1 MPQLETLSFHKTDK
15 ASNKKTGRI
24 TVTTTGA
31 QSCSTACR
39 FHPDN
44 GGGCYALSGPLA
56 LHWRAVTEGRRGS
69 PWKQHLEALQT
80 LPEGAQLRINQ
91 SGDLPANDGR
101 LSLRYLSGLVSA
113 VSHLRAWT
121 YTHQPLTDHNRK
133 ALRWANGKAEGYGKE
148 KRGLVVNIST
158 ETESDAD
165 AAIEQ
170 GLPAVLT
177 VSSDEQR
184 NSWRTPAGNV
194 VITCPAQKRDDT
206 NCQNCMLCHNRGR
219 RVVIAFLAH
228 GTQRKRVNRA
238 VTDANDAALS

>member
-1 MPQLETLSFHKTDK
+1 MPQLETLSFHTTKK
-15 ASNKKTGRI
+15 SSNQKTGPI

-44 GGGCYALSGPLA
+44 GGGCYALSGHLA
-56 LHWRAVTEGRRGS
+56 LHWRAISEGRRGS
-69 PWKQHLEALQT
+69 PWKQHLEALQA
-80 LPEGAQLRINQ
+80 LPEGTQLRVNQ
-91 SGDLPANDGR
+91 AGDLPSNDGR

-133 ALRWANGKAEGYGKE
+133 ALRWANGKSQGYGKE
-148 KRGLVVNIST
+148 RRGLIVNIST

-165 AAIEQ
+165 AAIDS
-170 GLPAVLT
+170 GMFAVLT
-177 VSSDEQR
+177 VPSDEQR
-184 NSWRTPAGNV
+184 TTWRTPAGNIV
-194 VITCPAQKRDDT
+194 SVCPAQKRDT
-206 NCQNCMLCHNRGR
+206 TCKECMLCHNRGR

-228 GTQRKRVNRA
+228 GTQRKRVDRA
-238 VTDANDAALS
+238 VANANAAALS